1 MASRYVTLDDLL
13 EFCRT
18 NNFTQFSAAQ
28 HGAPLVVHS
37 FEKLQIETD
46 SAQKGLLPVRLE
58 SCHIGKNLNKSAIS
72 EESMNAHKA
81 SFKGR
86 PILGAII
93 QLDSGEYDFHG
104 HDMHL
109 EYNGDDA
116 EIIYDEIPVG
126 IVSELTEPELE
137 YNEAEGKT
145 YLVVKG
151 HIFEDYS
158 RAAEI
163 LQRKQT
169 CACSVEIAVEEMSY
183 NVKEDCL
190 NIESFYFTGVTI
202 LGSEPDGTPVAPGM
216 AGSNITI
223 DTFSHNDNSVYKSK
237 MEYDQLLIDTL
248 EKLNATIQTLSYTN
262 SEEGGN
268 DMDNEEIV
276 VDEVEVV
283 EAFVEDVDEPQE
295 GVEVPVE
302 PEDTV
307 VVEDENFA
315 LKCARST
322 TDTGSLSVVFEISHA
337 DIRTGLYNLL
347 SEYESADNEWYFI
360 TDVYDTYFVF
370 ENWDGNVLYRQSYV
384 KDDDTIA
391 FDGDRQRVYKMILTE
406 SEKTALEEMRTQY
419 AVLQAQYN
427 ELAEFKKRYDADV
440 DAAERAAVFE
450 DAAYRSLTDNAE
462 FNELVRNSAAFSVDE
477 CREKADAI
485 LGRGMRATYSVDTA
499 EKKPGKLNFSLK
511 DNEEEPKAYGNLFDH

>member
-1 MASRYVTLDDLL
+1 
-13 EFCRT
+13 
-18 NNFTQFSAAQ
+18 
-28 HGAPLVVHS
+28 
-37 FEKLQIETD
+37 
-46 SAQKGLLPVRLE
+46 
-58 SCHIGKNLNKSAIS
+58 
-72 EESMNAHKA
+72 
-81 SFKGR
+81 
-86 PILGAII
+86 
-93 QLDSGEYDFHG
+93 
-104 HDMHL
+104 
-109 EYNGDDA
+109 
-116 EIIYDEIPVG
+116 
-126 IVSELTEPELE
+126 
-137 YNEAEGKT
+137 
-145 YLVVKG
+145 
-151 HIFEDYS
+151 
-158 RAAEI
+158 
-163 LQRKQT
+163 
-169 CACSVEIAVEEMSY
+169 
-183 NVKEDCL
+183 
-190 NIESFYFTGVTI
+190 
-202 LGSEPDGTPVAPGM
+202 
-216 AGSNITI
+216 
-223 DTFSHNDNSVYKSK
+223 
-237 MEYDQLLIDTL
+237 
-248 EKLNATIQTLSYTN
+248 
-262 SEEGGN
+262 
-268 DMDNEEIV
+268 MDNEEIV